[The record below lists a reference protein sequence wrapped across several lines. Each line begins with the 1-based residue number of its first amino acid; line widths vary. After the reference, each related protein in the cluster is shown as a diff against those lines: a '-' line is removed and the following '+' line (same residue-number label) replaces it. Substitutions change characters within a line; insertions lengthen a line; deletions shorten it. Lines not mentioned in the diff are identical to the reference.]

1 MDQQIA
7 LITLCVSM
15 ETGVVMIE
23 AHNVSTLIEVGI
35 VSMRHNVCTSIE
47 QDELDCIVTILTRS

>member
-1 MDQQIA
+1 MDRQIV

-23 AHNVSTLIEVGI
+23 AHNASTSIEVGI
-35 VSMRHNVCTSIE
+35 VPMRHNVCTSIE
-47 QDELDCIVTILTRS
+47 QGELDCIVTAPTRS